1 MAVTEQQLKQ
11 WKGLTITRELNVGVY
26 YAGVFHKKFTLR
38 VPVTGDLISAQE
50 EHPNGPLQLVTVEV
64 YRRQL
69 LCLGDIPEEAL
80 TTDLLRASLTE
91 SDLGVIAD
99 ADEEL
104 EKKLE
109 PQNAALLTGDE
120 SNTDLSSAVTA

>member
-1 MAVTEQQLKQ
+1 MSEQQQKQ
-11 WKGLTITRELNVGVY
+11 WAGLTITRQLNVGVY
-26 YAGVFHKKFTLR
+26 YAGTFHKEFTLR

-69 LCLGDIPEEAL
+69 LSLGDIPGEAL
-80 TTDLLRASLTE
+80 TTELLRASLTE
-91 SDLGVIAD
+91 SDLGLIAD

-104 EKKLE
+104 EKKLV
-109 PQNAALLTGDE
+109 PQSAALPTGE
-120 SNTDLSSAVTA
+120 KSNTGLSSEATA

>member
-1 MAVTEQQLKQ
+1 MTEQQQKQ
-11 WKGLTITRELNVGVY
+11 WAGLTITRELNVGVY
-26 YAGVFHKKFTLR
+26 YAGAFHKKFTLR

-50 EHPNGPLQLVTVEV
+50 AHPNGPLQLVTVEV

-69 LCLGDIPEEAL
+69 LSLGDIPEEAL
-80 TTDLLRASLTE
+80 TTALLRASLTE

-104 EKKLE
+104 EKKLA
-109 PQNAALLTGDE
+109 PQNAALPIGDVLSTG
-120 SNTDLSSAVTA
+120 LSSEVTA

>member
-1 MAVTEQQLKQ
+1 MTEQQQKQ
-11 WKGLTITRELNVGVY
+11 WQGLTISGELSIGVY
-26 YAGVFHKKFTLR
+26 YAGTFHKNFTLR

-69 LCLGDIPEEAL
+69 LSLGDIPEEAL
-80 TTDLLRASLTE
+80 TTELLRASLTE

-99 ADEEL
+99 ADEDL
-104 EKKLE
+104 EKKLA
-109 PQNAALLTGDE
+109 PLSAALSTGAG
-120 SNTDLSSAVTA
+120 SNTGLSSEATA

>member
-1 MAVTEQQLKQ
+1 MSEQQQKQ
-11 WKGLTITRELNVGVY
+11 WAGLTITRQLNVGVY
-26 YAGVFHKKFTLR
+26 YAGTFHKTFTLR

-69 LCLGDIPEEAL
+69 LSLGDIPGEAL
-80 TTDLLRASLTE
+80 TTELLRASLTE
-91 SDLGVIAD
+91 SDLGLIAD

-104 EKKLE
+104 EKKLA
-109 PQNAALLTGDE
+109 PQNAALPTGDV
-120 SNTDLSSAVTA
+120 SSMGLSSEVTA